1 MPPHG
6 FPVYKKKDK
15 KPYTLFVFQNH
26 GDRKCCS
33 LAFHSYKEP
42 AFFAVQGVWM
52 LRSFDSGRTHPVL
65 HGTILFSVEAKKV
78 FRENYK
84 NCHTDSIFLRK
95 IKKIRE
101 AVCPRKYF

>member
-6 FPVYKKKDK
+6 CGEKAKKKDK

-65 HGTILFSVEAKKV
+65 HGTILFSVLCIV
-78 FRENYK
+78 NFR
-84 NCHTDSIFLRK
+84 
-95 IKKIRE
+95 KKICL
-101 AVCPRKYF
+101 AGKILSFY